1 MIQKVIKK
9 IKNGYQI
16 IKKFINNNIIL
27 YMMCKIFFNNSK
39 FLKNLFF
46 NILIFNQNYL
56 IFLKKMNL
64 LCGIAFIFLILN
76 KVNTDSTTAKA
87 IKNLILNSNYDSAYQ
102 PLDFMQIYL
111 DMFFKQVVKLDQT
124 NQIIV
129 SSSTLVAQWYDQRLA
144 WNITEYPMGVLTLK
158 ATQIWLPD
166 LFVINSA
173 DLNGFVP
180 VSSSNLATVY
190 YSGLVLMY
198 YSLNSINKSFYI

>member
-111 DMFFKQVVKLDQT
+111 DMFFKQIVKLDQT
-124 NQIIV
+124 NQILV

>member
-1 MIQKVIKK
+1 M
-9 IKNGYQI
+9 
-16 IKKFINNNIIL
+16 
-27 YMMCKIFFNNSK
+27 FNQSH
-39 FLKNLFF
+39 LFF
-46 NILIFNQNYL
+46 R
-56 IFLKKMNL
+56 KKMNIFYGLTIL
-64 LCGIAFIFLILN
+64 LLILN
-76 KVNTDSTTAKA
+76 KVNTDSATAKA
-87 IKNLILNSNYDSAYQ
+87 IKNLILNSNYDAAYPPQ
-102 PLDFMQIYL
+102 DFMQIYL
-111 DMFFKQVVKLDQT
+111 DMFFKQIVKLDQT

-166 LFVINSA
+166 LYVINSA

-198 YSLNSINKSFYI
+198 YSLNSINILIYI